1 MNKKDYKNS
10 IMSVTESIDGIDFHY
25 RVLSDHHRG
34 FIKWHMKDL
43 PDLFNGKAFS
53 HEEKVEQYKEA
64 LKELKKLTNR
74 KK

>member
-1 MNKKDYKNS
+1 
-10 IMSVTESIDGIDFHY
+10 MSVTESIDGIDFFY

-43 PDLFNGKAFS
+43 PDLFHGKAFS
-53 HEEKVEQYKEA
+53 HEEKVEQYKSV
-64 LKELKKLTNR
+64 LKELKKMNR

>member
-1 MNKKDYKNS
+1 
-10 IMSVTESIDGIDFHY
+10 MSVTETLENVQFHY

-53 HEEKVEQYKEA
+53 HEEKIEQYKEA
-64 LKELKKLTNR
+64 IKELHKLNNR
-74 KK
+74 KKTKT